1 MSRFRMINLVLY
13 GFVSLWSL
21 FVIMPIAW
29 MVFAAFKTRKEIFT
43 EPLGIPSNLSFDSF
57 ERAWGV
63 GVGTFMLNS
72 ALVTIMSVVVI
83 VIVAG
88 MAAYV
93 LARSDN
99 KWMQLIYL
107 AIVAGFAVPVTAV
120 LVPLYQMVS
129 AAGLTNN
136 LVGIVLPYAAF
147 GIPFTTILFYAFF
160 LDFPRELEEAARL
173 DGCSRVQIFFRVIV
187 PLSGPAV
194 ASAAIFQAVFIW
206 NEFLLALL
214 LLTRPALKTLPVGIL
229 QLQGEFTSDWPAV
242 MAGLAMATVPILAVF
257 IFSQKYFVRSLAGL
271 GK

>member
-107 AIVAGFAVPVTAV
+107 AIVAGFAVGIRVTNRV
-120 LVPLYQMVS
+120 LS
-129 AAGLTNN
+129 
-136 LVGIVLPYAAF
+136 I
-147 GIPFTTILFYAFF
+147 
-160 LDFPRELEEAARL
+160 
-173 DGCSRVQIFFRVIV
+173 SR
-187 PLSGPAV
+187 
-194 ASAAIFQAVFIW
+194 
-206 NEFLLALL
+206 
-214 LLTRPALKTLPVGIL
+214 
-229 QLQGEFTSDWPAV
+229 
-242 MAGLAMATVPILAVF
+242 
-257 IFSQKYFVRSLAGL
+257 
-271 GK
+271 